1 MRHLWNPFVAAI
13 SAILIVAYGYLAWR
27 LTSGT
32 GGRIALAVP
41 FAMIWLVPV
50 VYWVGERENK
60 GWVDET
66 VHVASYLCMGW
77 VNFAL
82 VLCLARDGLM
92 FATSLLP
99 GLDQP
104 HGALR
109 EASVMWVFG
118 GSILALAAG
127 MLIALRGPRVRRLDV
142 PIAGLHPGLE
152 GLRIVQISDLH
163 VGPTL
168 GAAYVRRVVRMANDL
183 APDLIALT
191 GDIVDGSVARLAP
204 HVASLAGLLPA
215 GRLFLVLGNH
225 EYYSGADPWIV
236 HFRSLGLRVLLN
248 EHATIEINGARVVVG
263 GVLDP
268 AARLSDPTLS
278 PRPDLAVAPEAG
290 QAFRLLL
297 AHNPKL
303 APLAERAGFDL
314 QLSGHTHAG
323 QFFPWTLAV
332 RLIHAPHV
340 AGLSRR
346 GRMWI
351 YVSAGTGSWGPPVR
365 FGSDPELTLLRL
377 VWSHPQAAPADVPE
391 AS

>member
-1 MRHLWNPFVAAI
+1 MRHLWNPFVATI

-127 MLIALRGPRVRRLDV
+127 MLIALRVV
-142 PIAGLHPGLE
+142 PSGKGLPGF
-152 GLRIVQISDLH
+152 
-163 VGPTL
+163 T
-168 GAAYVRRVVRMANDL
+168 ND
-183 APDLIALT
+183 
-191 GDIVDGSVARLAP
+191 
-204 HVASLAGLLPA
+204 
-215 GRLFLVLGNH
+215 
-225 EYYSGADPWIV
+225 
-236 HFRSLGLRVLLN
+236 
-248 EHATIEINGARVVVG
+248 NGASSIYRG
-263 GVLDP
+263 IGC
-268 AARLSDPTLS
+268 
-278 PRPDLAVAPEAG
+278 
-290 QAFRLLL
+290 
-297 AHNPKL
+297 
-303 APLAERAGFDL
+303 
-314 QLSGHTHAG
+314 QL
-323 QFFPWTLAV
+323 P
-332 RLIHAPHV
+332 
-340 AGLSRR
+340 
-346 GRMWI
+346 
-351 YVSAGTGSWGPPVR
+351 
-365 FGSDPELTLLRL
+365 
-377 VWSHPQAAPADVPE
+377 
-391 AS
+391 